1 MSKWRPDGT
10 VIRALKTERLSMIG
24 LSRHKKIHQIEVAVG
39 GGEGKVLVYVS
50 EKKNQGEISF
60 GANDLGKYPRKKL
73 SI

>member
-1 MSKWRPDGT
+1 
-10 VIRALKTERLSMIG
+10 MIG